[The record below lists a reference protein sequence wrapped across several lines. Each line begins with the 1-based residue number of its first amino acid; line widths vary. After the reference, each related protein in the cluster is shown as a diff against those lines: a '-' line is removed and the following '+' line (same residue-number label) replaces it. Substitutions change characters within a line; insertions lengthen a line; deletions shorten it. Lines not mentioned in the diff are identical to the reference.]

1 MMCTL
6 NASKINFATFK
17 KEFDLKDL
25 TLKKWKYYDKEG
37 QKWKTACGK
46 DSEALMI
53 CQHLFKFLIESFSKQ
68 FTCYIWDYKSFWN
81 IELVNSEINAIQ

>member
-37 QKWKTACGK
+37 QKWKTARGK
-46 DSEALMI
+46 E
-53 CQHLFKFLIESFSKQ
+53 FLIESFSKQ
-68 FTCYIWDYKSFWN
+68 CTCYIWDYKSFWN